1 MRDHF
6 KVLLLSWAIIVP
18 LHAVQDDLRCVTEM
32 EVPQMRHAIVNT
44 PGHVHAIVVIGRD
57 GKLKSFDAKATTKI
71 LVNEVEALLKYHTQ
85 YSSAC
90 VGETVLLDF
99 TYVIEGEA
107 TDDLRWRVLFR
118 PPNQFTIVSRPVKP
132 IADILPK

>member
-1 MRDHF
+1 MRF
-6 KVLLLSWAIIVP
+6 RVLHSGCSGLQASQKGIRGMPKTDAGR
-18 LHAVQDDLRCVTEM
+18 QT
-32 EVPQMRHAIVNT
+32 
-44 PGHVHAIVVIGRD
+44 VH
-57 GKLKSFDAKATTKI
+57 
-71 LVNEVEALLKYHTQ
+71 
-85 YSSAC
+85 
-90 VGETVLLDF
+90 LDF